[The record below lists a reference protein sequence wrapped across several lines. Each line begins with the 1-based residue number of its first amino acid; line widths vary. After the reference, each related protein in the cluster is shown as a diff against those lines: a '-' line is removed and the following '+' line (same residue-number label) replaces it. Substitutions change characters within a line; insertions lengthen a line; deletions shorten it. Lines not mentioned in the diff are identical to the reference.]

1 MNLWPMISL
10 VQRLFLDDVQRGE
23 LLDSWCS
30 DSERESWFRERGFH
44 CTLYDS
50 SKGYGT
56 VRFWELYLYT
66 SDEMI

>member
-1 MNLWPMISL
+1 MM
-10 VQRLFLDDVQRGE
+10 FKGGGG

-30 DSERESWFRERGFH
+30 DSEREGWFRERGFH